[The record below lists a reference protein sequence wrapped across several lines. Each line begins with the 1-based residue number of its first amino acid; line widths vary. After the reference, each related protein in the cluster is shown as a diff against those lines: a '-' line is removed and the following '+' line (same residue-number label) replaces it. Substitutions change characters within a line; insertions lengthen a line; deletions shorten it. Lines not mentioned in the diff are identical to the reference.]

1 MMNVTETPGRNELY
15 LSCRLCEAEKM
26 PAKILIGLTGVDR
39 VQAVDYKGAPMPDM
53 PHGAVLRWHPT
64 NADVSGF
71 MRLHSHD
78 SLFPFELS
86 YRFDAAYAKRENE
99 HAEAIRALEEQL
111 RVRPVVEVQTSGK
124 KNKVPKTRGGKRG
137 QKTNRR

>member
-1 MMNVTETPGRNELY
+1 MEITETPGRNELY
-15 LSCRLCEAEKM
+15 LSCRLCEAEAM
-26 PAKILIGLTGVDR
+26 PAKILIGLSRVDKLET
-39 VQAVDYKGAPMPDM
+39 VDSKGAAMPDM
-53 PHGAVLRWHPT
+53 PHGATLRWRPT

-78 SLFPFELS
+78 SLFPFELA

-111 RVRPVVEVQTSGK
+111 RVRAAAPPAEVQT
-124 KNKVPKTRGGKRG
+124 PAKRR
-137 QKTNRR
+137 KRKR